1 MQKEIEFALA
11 REEEAATLVKM
22 QAAGE
27 LPTRVTHNDTKLNNI
42 LIDKNG
48 ILTFSDDGEIKIRGG
63 ASGWPYEK
71 KTPSLLEN
79 GKVYDMGDITT
90 DVDLSAMTFGENET
104 LIQTCE
110 IWFKP
115 GDTIFNFS
123 WPEGLF
129 WIDYDDGSMPTLL
142 PNMKYRIAI
151 RNEITNL
158 VASIS
163 YAYSA

>member
-1 MQKEIEFALA
+1 MSLSSKSNISFNKIESP
-11 REEEAATLVKM
+11 
-22 QAAGE
+22 QI
-27 LPTRVTHNDTKLNNI
+27 NSNNI

-48 ILTFSDDGEIKIRGG
+48 MLTFSDDGEVKIRGG
-63 ASGWPYEK
+63 ASGWPYK
-71 KTPSLLEN
+71 QKIPTLLEN
-79 GKVYDMGDITT
+79 GKVYDMGEITS
-90 DVDLSAMTFGENET
+90 DMDLSSMTYGENTT

-110 IWFKP
+110 IWFKT
-115 GDTIFNFS
+115 GTEIFNFI

-129 WIDYDDGSMPTLL
+129 WIDYDDGIMPTLL

>member
-1 MQKEIEFALA
+1 MSLSSKSNISFNKIESP
-11 REEEAATLVKM
+11 
-22 QAAGE
+22 QI
-27 LPTRVTHNDTKLNNI
+27 NSNNI

-79 GKVYDMGDITT
+79 GKVYDMGDITA

-110 IWFKP
+110 VWFKT

-129 WIDYDDGSMPTLL
+129 WIDYDDGSMPALL

>member
-1 MQKEIEFALA
+1 MSLSSKSNISFNKIESP
-11 REEEAATLVKM
+11 
-22 QAAGE
+22 QI
-27 LPTRVTHNDTKLNNI
+27 NSNNI

-79 GKVYDMGDITT
+79 GKVYDMGDITA
-90 DVDLSAMTFGENET
+90 DVDLSAMTFGENTT

-110 IWFKP
+110 IWFKT
-115 GDTIFNFS
+115 GTEIFNFT

-129 WIDYDDGSMPTLL
+129 WIDYDNGTMPTLL